1 MPQMVIEFPEE
12 LQPLVE
18 AAVQMIEQTKSFLGE
33 ARSGGGAVDYAR
45 EERSVAEQTARVERE
60 AHAVRLAALDIDA
73 PHVTIGGKP
82 FRRVMRDEPG
92 PFHTLAGSVRVKR
105 TLYRERGSRSGKTV
119 DPVSLR
125 AGVVGLGWLPK
136 TAQAMAYEC
145 QRGPSREAATATE
158 QHGRLPYS
166 RTSFERVTHEV
177 GEQYEANRS
186 RIEEVLIAELSPPE
200 SAHSI
205 SVSLDRVSVPMEESR
220 KKPVGRPR
228 KKAPKRP
235 VERVFRM
242 AYCATVTVHDSD
254 GEALLTLR
262 YGRMPGGD
270 ADSLCEA
277 IADDVAALLSKREDL
292 AVMLLCDGAPE
303 MWNRLQAH
311 INAESIG
318 KPVHELV
325 DFWHQLEKLEAA
337 AKVIQPAGTDDI
349 TRRWRMRLLNASG
362 AAKDILDELQASGK
376 ERVTLNGEQPV
387 HQAITYLTNHADH
400 FDYAGARRKGLPIG
414 SGNVEA
420 TCKSLFEVRFKRS
433 GSRWKDPTGAH
444 VADLRAL
451 ALSDR
456 WNRGIELTI
465 APLRTSVI
473 EVACAG

>member
-1 MPQMVIEFPEE
+1 
-12 LQPLVE
+12 
-18 AAVQMIEQTKSFLGE
+18 
-33 ARSGGGAVDYAR
+33 
-45 EERSVAEQTARVERE
+45 
-60 AHAVRLAALDIDA
+60 
-73 PHVTIGGKP
+73 
-82 FRRVMRDEPG
+82 MRAEPG
-92 PFHTLAGSVRVKR
+92 PFHTLAGTVRVKR
-105 TLYRERGSRSGKTV
+105 TLYREMGSRSGKTV

-125 AGVVGLGWLPK
+125 AGVVGLGWLPQ
-136 TAQAMAYEC
+136 TAQAIAYEC
-145 QRGPSREAATATE
+145 QRGPSREAAKATE
-158 QHGRLPYS
+158 QHGRLPYA

-186 RIEEVLIAELSPPE
+186 RIEEVLIAELEPSE
-200 SAHSI
+200 GAHSV
-205 SVSLDRVSVPMEESR
+205 SVSLDRVSVPMEELR

-235 VERVFRM
+235 IERVFRM
-242 AYCATVTVHDSD
+242 AYCGTVTVHDAE

-270 ADSLCEA
+270 VDSLCEA
-277 IADDVAALLSKREDL
+277 MADDVAALLSKRKEL
-292 AVMLLCDGAPE
+292 EVMLLCDGAPE
-303 MWNRLQAH
+303 MWNRLRAH
-311 INAESIG
+311 INEESIG

-337 AKVIQPAGTDDI
+337 AKILAPTGTDEI
-349 TRRWRMRLLNASG
+349 TRRWRMQLLNASG
-362 AAKDILDELQASGK
+362 AAKDILDELHASGK

-400 FDYAGARRKGLPIG
+400 FDYAGARRKGLAIG

-444 VADLRAL
+444 VVDLRAL

-456 WNRGIELTI
+456 CEPG
-465 APLRTSVI
+465 
-473 EVACAG
+473 AGTKQPEP